1 MQAASADQN
10 LVRRVA
16 SPDCGVYTTIFPLFM
31 KGRAPFE
38 LARGRARTLLQDLDG
53 ASPGARP
60 LTPQSAAAPAQSHVD
75 AHERRRRI
83 FAIAMMCATMVCFT
97 GHDATGKWLASS
109 LPTIEIVWA
118 RYIFAAV
125 FGLVVLRPIKRPKL
139 LISRRPALQVLR
151 SLMLLGSTVGN
162 FLALRQMQLAE
173 TATISFLWPMFV
185 ALLAGPLLGEWAGP
199 ARMAAIGL
207 GLIGVM
213 ISFAP
218 GLGAFHPVAFAALAG
233 VLCNAFYS
241 LLTRVLAAHDRPE
254 TTLAW
259 TPLVGVALL
268 TPALPFV
275 WVAPP
280 TPAIAFGLVMMGLFA
295 TAGHGLL
302 ILAHQRAPAPVLA
315 PFAYTQL
322 IWMTLAGLLVFGD
335 RPRAATL
342 LGAAIV
348 IGCGLFLISR
358 ERAAPTRR

>member
-1 MQAASADQN
+1 
-10 LVRRVA
+10 
-16 SPDCGVYTTIFPLFM
+16 M
-31 KGRAPFE
+31 KGRVV
-38 LARGRARTLLQDLDG
+38 RARTGRAKALLQDLDG
-53 ASPGARP
+53 ASPGAK
-60 LTPQSAAAPAQSHVD
+60 QSAPPALEAATPSFQAV
-75 AHERRRRI
+75 HERRRRI
-83 FAIAMMCATMVCFT
+83 VAIAMMCVTMVCFT

-109 LPTIEIVWA
+109 LPTVEIVWA
-118 RYIFAAV
+118 RYIFAAI
-125 FGLVVLRPIKRPKL
+125 FSLAVLRPIKRPRL
-139 LISRRPALQVLR
+139 LIPRRPALQALR

-207 GLIGVM
+207 GLVGVM
-213 ISFAP
+213 VSFAP
-218 GLGAFHPVAFAALAG
+218 GLGGFHPVAFAALAG

-275 WVAPP
+275 WVTPP
-280 TPAIAFGLVMMGLFA
+280 TPTIAIGLVLMGLFA

-342 LGAAIV
+342 VGAAIV

-358 ERAAPTRR
+358 ERATPKRR